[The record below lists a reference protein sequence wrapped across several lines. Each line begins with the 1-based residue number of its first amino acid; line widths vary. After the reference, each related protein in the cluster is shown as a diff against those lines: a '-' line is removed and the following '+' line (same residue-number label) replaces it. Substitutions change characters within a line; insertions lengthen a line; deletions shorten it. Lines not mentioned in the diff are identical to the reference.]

1 MKIEK
6 LVGQKIEKHLE
17 LGEESPKNDVKVI
30 NTLVENI
37 PTAIPVGPHILRTS
51 GQTTNGIYHLKPDND
66 NDNKDNDFQY
76 ARENLYDIIEKGR
89 DAMDELLEIAKAEE
103 SPRAFEV
110 FGQLLKN
117 MTDTQEK
124 LMELHRKKQI
134 IENDGERQEVTKAQN
149 VTNALF
155 VGSTSELLKL
165 VKRETKQNA

>member
-1 MKIEK
+1 MKVEK
-6 LVGQKIEKHLE
+6 IVENRIEKHL
-17 LGEESPKNDVKVI
+17 D
-30 NTLVENI
+30 LVENNKE
-37 PTAIPVGPHILRTS
+37 ILNTS
-51 GQTTNGIYHLKPDND
+51 EVLPATINGEGD
-66 NDNKDNDFQY
+66 KDTDFQY
-76 ARENLYDIIEKGR
+76 ARENMYHIIERGR

-124 LMELHRKKQI
+124 LLELHRKKQI

-155 VGSTSELLKL
+155 VGSTAELLKL
-165 VKRETKQNA
+165 VKKETKQND

>member
-1 MKIEK
+1 MKNVDKVVENR
-6 LVGQKIEKHLE
+6 IEKHLE
-17 LGEESPKNDVKVI
+17 LVEHNKEYYTEAEVLNTSEVLPATIVDGEE
-30 NTLVENI
+30 
-37 PTAIPVGPHILRTS
+37 
-51 GQTTNGIYHLKPDND
+51 
-66 NDNKDNDFQY
+66 KDTDFRY
-76 ARENLYDIIEKGR
+76 ARENMYHIIERGR
-89 DAMDELLEIAKAEE
+89 DAMDELLESAKAEE

-155 VGSTSELLKL
+155 VGSTADLLKL
-165 VKRETKQNA
+165 VKRETKQND

>member
-1 MKIEK
+1 MKNIDKVVENR
-6 LVGQKIEKHLE
+6 IEKHLE
-17 LGEESPKNDVKVI
+17 LVEHNKTYYTEAEVLNTSEVLPATIVDGEE
-30 NTLVENI
+30 
-37 PTAIPVGPHILRTS
+37 
-51 GQTTNGIYHLKPDND
+51 
-66 NDNKDNDFQY
+66 KDTDFRY
-76 ARENLYDIIEKGR
+76 ARENMYHIIERGR

-155 VGSTSELLKL
+155 VGSTADLLKL
-165 VKRETKQNA
+165 VKRETKQND

>member
-1 MKIEK
+1 MKTEK
-6 LVGQKIEKHLE
+6 LVEQRIEKHLDLVE
-17 LGEESPKNDVKVI
+17 QNKEHYIEPEVLSVTINGEEKE
-30 NTLVENI
+30 T
-37 PTAIPVGPHILRTS
+37 
-51 GQTTNGIYHLKPDND
+51 
-66 NDNKDNDFQY
+66 DFRY
-76 ARENLYDIIEKGR
+76 ARENMYHIIERGR

-134 IENDGERQEVTKAQN
+134 IENDGDRQEVTKAQN

-155 VGSTSELLKL
+155 VGSTAELLKL
-165 VKRETKQNA
+165 VKKETKGTKEK

>member
-1 MKIEK
+1 MKDIDKVVENR
-6 LVGQKIEKHLE
+6 IEKHL
-17 LGEESPKNDVKVI
+17 D
-30 NTLVENI
+30 LVEHNKEHYI
-37 PTAIPVGPHILRTS
+37 ETEVLPVTINREE
-51 GQTTNGIYHLKPDND
+51 
-66 NDNKDNDFQY
+66 KDTDFRY
-76 ARENLYDIIEKGR
+76 ARENMYLIIERGR

-155 VGSTSELLKL
+155 VGSTAELLKL
-165 VKRETKQNA
+165 VKKEIK

>member
-1 MKIEK
+1 MKNVDKVVENR
-6 LVGQKIEKHLE
+6 IEKHL
-17 LGEESPKNDVKVI
+17 D
-30 NTLVENI
+30 LVEHNK
-37 PTAIPVGPHILRTS
+37 TYYTEAEILPPAVTTTS
-51 GQTTNGIYHLKPDND
+51 EEE
-66 NDNKDNDFQY
+66 KDTDFRY
-76 ARENLYDIIEKGR
+76 ARENMYHIIERGR

-134 IENDGERQEVTKAQN
+134 IENDGERQEVTTAQN

-155 VGSTSELLKL
+155 VGSTADLLKL

>member
-1 MKIEK
+1 MKNVDKVVENR
-6 LVGQKIEKHLE
+6 IEKHL
-17 LGEESPKNDVKVI
+17 D
-30 NTLVENI
+30 LVEHNK
-37 PTAIPVGPHILRTS
+37 TYYTEAEVLNTSVVLPVTTTS
-51 GQTTNGIYHLKPDND
+51 EKE
-66 NDNKDNDFQY
+66 KDTDFRY
-76 ARENLYDIIEKGR
+76 ARENMYHIIERGR

-155 VGSTSELLKL
+155 VGSTADLLKL
-165 VKRETKQNA
+165 VKRETKQND

>member
-1 MKIEK
+1 MKNVDKVVENR
-6 LVGQKIEKHLE
+6 IEKHL
-17 LGEESPKNDVKVI
+17 D
-30 NTLVENI
+30 LVEHNKEYY
-37 PTAIPVGPHILRTS
+37 TEAEILPAVATTTS
-51 GQTTNGIYHLKPDND
+51 EEE
-66 NDNKDNDFQY
+66 KDTDFRY
-76 ARENLYDIIEKGR
+76 ARENMYHIIERGR

-155 VGSTSELLKL
+155 VGSTADLLKL
-165 VKRETKQNA
+165 VKRETKQND

>member
-1 MKIEK
+1 MKNVEK
-6 LVGQKIEKHLE
+6 LVENRIEKHLDLVE
-17 LGEESPKNDVKVI
+17 HNKTYYTEAEILPAVTTTSGEE
-30 NTLVENI
+30 
-37 PTAIPVGPHILRTS
+37 
-51 GQTTNGIYHLKPDND
+51 
-66 NDNKDNDFQY
+66 KDTDFRY
-76 ARENLYDIIEKGR
+76 ARENMYHIIERGR
-89 DAMDELLEIAKAEE
+89 DAMEELLEIAKAEE

-155 VGSTSELLKL
+155 VGSTAELLKL
-165 VKRETKQNA
+165 VKKETKVNKE